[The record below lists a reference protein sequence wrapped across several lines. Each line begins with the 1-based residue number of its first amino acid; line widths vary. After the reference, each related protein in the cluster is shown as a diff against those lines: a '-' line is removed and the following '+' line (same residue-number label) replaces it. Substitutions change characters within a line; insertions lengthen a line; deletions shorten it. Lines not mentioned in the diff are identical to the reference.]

1 MQALDGPGP
10 QNPTECDGL
19 KAAARDW
26 AAAVE
31 EIRRQTGRQQF
42 YMLNSLLLRMPAPN
56 SKSQSRPMSLL
67 SGTVS
72 NNPKLARENRTKT
85 PKKQK

>member
-1 MQALDGPGP
+1 MQALDGPRP
-10 QNPTECDGL
+10 ENPTECDGL

-56 SKSQSRPMSLL
+56 SKSQLDQCPCFPERFLIIP
-67 SGTVS
+67 
-72 NNPKLARENRTKT
+72 N
-85 PKKQK
+85 